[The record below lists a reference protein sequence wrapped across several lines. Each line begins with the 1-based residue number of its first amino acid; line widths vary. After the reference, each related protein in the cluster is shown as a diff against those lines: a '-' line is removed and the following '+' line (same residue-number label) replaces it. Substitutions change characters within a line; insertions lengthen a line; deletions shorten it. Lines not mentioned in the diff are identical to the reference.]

1 MSISYPLRTARF
13 CSAIF
18 MASRSVILR
27 LTILMASFWLMPRM
41 CMVTRILPSVSINSA
56 KMRSW
61 ISGAVICKK
70 LTAPYISPQPVP
82 IESELPALR
91 TAAVCR
97 VEDAVKQLQPLLPV
111 QHMGG
116 GPHDLEAVEGVGL
129 DAGEARPRR
138 RQVFRLDGQGIP
150 AASSR
155 MGSRS
160 SPWEWIPNR
169 SSSGPCSTYRLLS
182 DTCTPMVGS

>member
-41 CMVTRILPSVSINSA
+41 CMVTRIFPSVSINSA

-61 ISGAVICKK
+61 ILRGGDLQKADCPVHLADAEGAGLPEVEGGRGDEVLDRK
-70 LTAPYISPQPVP
+70 AAGRQPVP
-82 IESELPALR
+82 IEGEPSALR
-91 TAAVCR
+91 VKN
-97 VEDAVKQLQPLLPV
+97 AVKQLQPLFPV

-129 DAGEARPRR
+129 DTGKPRPRR
-138 RQVFRLDGQGIP
+138 RQVL
-150 AASSR
+150 
-155 MGSRS
+155 RS
-160 SPWEWIPNR
+160 MVR
-169 SSSGPCSTYRLLS
+169 VTYLVF
-182 DTCTPMVGS
+182 T